1 MNVKLEPSREVKIEV
16 LYSKCNLVKKG
27 DIIFIKGPIIATSK
41 SSPFCATALIG
52 IYPWIFASRFG
63 IESKDLEWDNGY
75 KVWCPEKLVE
85 FSIKF

>member
-16 LYSKCNLVKKG
+16 VYSKCDLVKKG
-27 DIIFIKGPIIATSK
+27 DTIFIKGPIVITTK
-41 SSPFCATALIG
+41 SSTFCATALMG
-52 IYPWIFASRFG
+52 IYPWIFTARFG

-85 FSIKF
+85 FSITF